1 MEYYHKTRTNKTQEL
16 TRTALVGGCY
26 FLFTVL
32 PPFSSIAYGPIQVR
46 VSEALTVLPFF
57 FPETMWGLT
66 VGCFLANIF
75 GGVGVVDFLL
85 GPLFTLF
92 AGYLTSR
99 VPRPFWAPLPPV
111 LINGF
116 GVPIYLSVLF
126 RVPYFY
132 AVFYVI
138 VGEIIACYGLG
149 WLLILFLRRGN
160 FQKGVKK
167 LGLRK

>member
-1 MEYYHKTRTNKTQEL
+1 MNKTHQL
-16 TRTALVGGCY
+16 TRAALVGGCY

-32 PPFSSIAYGPIQVR
+32 PPFSSLAYGPVQVR

-66 VGCFLANIF
+66 VGCFLANIL

-92 AGYLTSR
+92 AAYLTAR
-99 VPRPFWAPLPPV
+99 VPRSIWAPLPPV
-111 LINGF
+111 LVNGF
-116 GVPIYLSVLF
+116 GVSIYLSILF

-132 AVFYVI
+132 SVFYVI
-138 VGEIIACYGLG
+138 VGEMVACYGLG
-149 WLLILFLRRGN
+149 WLLVMVLQKRG
-160 FQKGVKK
+160 FQKGVKR
-167 LGLRK
+167 LGF